1 MAESTLKSIREVP
14 PLTSPHFP
22 AEFQAV
28 LFRLWGM
35 VDTQK
40 LAKILKTTPEN
51 IRREMARLSLDPD
64 KEVKKEWR
72 ERGYI
77 TIIRNTWHLLS
88 MSQQCEL
95 LDITQEEFDIIL
107 REDDFL
113 WVKMGHF
120 KPAFEGTFYR
130 ELTDEEIKRTEEI
143 AHFVKEINEKTK
155 SFPDNAFQFVSDYYK
170 ECPVS
175 LKEYPSF
182 KDADLRFIYS
192 YFALYG
198 DPLIDESLD
207 PFPDRLLQE
216 YANYGVNGVWMQ
228 GVLYQLVD
236 YPFAPELSRG
246 YEIRQKNLKKLV
258 DRAAKYGI
266 GVYLYFNEPRSM
278 PDYVFEKFPEIKGH
292 VRSSAEGAAA
302 LCTSTPEVQKYLEN
316 ATYELFKKVEGLAGF
331 FTITRS
337 ENLTNC
343 YSHSNE
349 DDCNCERCKKRS
361 VPEVIAEV
369 NNLLSRGARRA
380 NPDSRAIAWVWGWPD
395 DKVEDVVKR
404 LDKNITFQSGSE
416 THLKIYKG
424 GVEVDVVDYT
434 ISSPGP
440 SDWAKNNWEKA
451 KKHNIECCAKVQF
464 NNTWEVSGVPYIPAF
479 ELVKEHAKNLKDE
492 GVKHLMLSWT
502 LGGAPSPSL
511 RLASGIFDGEFEE
524 GREVEGMIEKVFPEN
539 EREIIYKTQKI
550 MSDAFYEFPFSCQ
563 TVYTAPVT
571 AGPRAPFYLDKTGY
585 SASMVGMPYDD
596 VTSWRANYPVDI
608 FENQMAKVVYPF
620 KEAVKM
626 LDEFKENNET
636 GSLFEEF
643 RNSAQGAL
651 EHFETTLNLVR
662 FYTARDV
669 ILDGGSQAFGKNA
682 YDVMEKALLDEEENT
697 LSAIKTQSC
706 DSRIGFEAS
715 NHYNYTR
722 QDLIEKLLNIEY
734 VKKRMEKF
742 KK

>member
-1 MAESTLKSIREVP
+1 MAESTLKSIREVS
-14 PLTSPHFP
+14 PLPSAHFP

-35 VDTQK
+35 ADTQK
-40 LAKILKTTPEN
+40 LAKVLKTTPEN
-51 IRREMARLSLDPD
+51 IRREMERLALDPD

-88 MSQQCEL
+88 MAQQCEL
-95 LDITQEEFDIIL
+95 LDITQQELDIIL

-113 WVKMGHF
+113 WVKMGNL
-120 KPAFEGTFYR
+120 KPVFEGTFWR
-130 ELTDEEIKRTEEI
+130 ELDERELKRTEEI
-143 AHFVKEINEKTK
+143 ARFVKQINEKLK
-155 SFPDNAFQFVSDYYK
+155 DFPDNAFQFVSDYYA
-170 ECPVS
+170 ECPVM

-182 KDADLRFIYS
+182 KHSDLRFIYS

-198 DPLIDESLD
+198 DPLIDERLD

-246 YEIRQKNLKKLV
+246 WEIRQKNLKKLV

-266 GVYLYFNEPRSM
+266 GVYLYLNEPRSM
-278 PDYVFEKFPEIKGH
+278 PDQVFEKFPELKGH
-292 VRSSAEGAAA
+292 VRNAGEGSAS
-302 LCTSTPEVQKYLEN
+302 LCTSTPEVQNYLEN
-316 ATYELFKKVEGLAGF
+316 ATYELFKNVEGLAGF

-337 ENLTNC
+337 ENQTNC

-349 DDCNCERCKKRS
+349 DGCNCPRCSKRS

-380 NPDSRAIAWVWGWPD
+380 NPDARAIAWEWGWPD
-395 DKVEDVVKR
+395 DRVEDVISL

-416 THLKIYKG
+416 THLKIHKG
-424 GVEVDVVDYT
+424 GVPVDVVDYT

-464 NNTWEVSGVPYIPAF
+464 NNTWEVSGVPYIPVF
-479 ELVKEHAKNLKDE
+479 ELVKEHAKNLKNE

-524 GREVEGMIEKVFPEN
+524 GREVLSMIEKVFPEN
-539 EREIIYKTQKI
+539 EREIVYKTQKI
-550 MSDAFYEFPFSCQ
+550 MSNAFREFPFSCQ
-563 TVYTAPVT
+563 MVYTAPVT

-585 SASMVGMPYDD
+585 AASMVGMPYDD
-596 VTSWRANYPVDI
+596 FHTWRADYPVDI
-608 FENQMAKVVYPF
+608 FEDQMAKVVYPF
-620 KEAVKM
+620 RDAVLK
-626 LDEFKENNET
+626 LGEFEKENEASSLLREFINCAK
-636 GSLFEEF
+636 GSLV
-643 RNSAQGAL
+643 
-651 EHFETTLNLVR
+651 HFESTLHLFR
-662 FYTARDV
+662 FYAAREV
-669 ILDGGSQAFGKNA
+669 IFNGGSEIFGKNA
-682 YDVMEKALLDEEENT
+682 YAVMEEALCEEEKNT
-697 LSAIKTQSC
+697 IEALKTQSS

-715 NHYNYTR
+715 NHYNFTR
-722 QDLIEKLLNIEY
+722 QDLIEKLLNIDY
-734 VKKRMEKF
+734 VKKGFVNF

>member
-1 MAESTLKSIREVP
+1 MAESTLKSSVEKA
-14 PLTSPHFP
+14 PLKSPHFP

-35 VDTQK
+35 ADTKK
-40 LAKILKTTPEN
+40 LAKVLKTSEEN
-51 IRREMARLSLDPD
+51 IRVEMTRLSLDPD
-64 KEVKKEWR
+64 VEVKRAWR

-95 LDITQEEFDIIL
+95 LDITQEELDTIL

-113 WVKMGHF
+113 WVKMGYF
-120 KPAFEGTFYR
+120 KPAFDGTFWR
-130 ELTDEEIKRTEEI
+130 ELDESELKRTEEI
-143 AHFVKEINEKTK
+143 AAFVKDINEKTK
-155 SFPDNAFQFVSDYYK
+155 DYPDNAFQFVDDYYA
-170 ECPVS
+170 ECPVM

-182 KDADLRFIYS
+182 KNSDLRFIYS

-198 DPLIDESLD
+198 DPLIDEKLD
-207 PFPDRLLQE
+207 PFPDKLLQE

-228 GVLYQLVD
+228 GVLYQLCE

-246 YEIRQKNLKKLV
+246 WEIRQKNLKKLV

-278 PDYVFEKFPEIKGH
+278 PDHVFEKFPEIKGH
-292 VRSSAEGAAA
+292 VRDKSEGAAA
-302 LCTSTPEVQKYLEN
+302 LCTSSVQVQNYLEN
-316 ATYELFKKVEGLAGF
+316 ATYELFKNVEGLAGF

-349 DDCNCERCKKRS
+349 EDCNCPRCKQRS

-380 NPDSRAIAWVWGWPD
+380 NPDARAIAWVWGWPD
-395 DKVEDVVKR
+395 NKVEEVISL

-416 THLKIYKG
+416 THLKTYKG

-440 SDWAKNNWEKA
+440 SDWAKNNWAQA

-464 NNTWEVSGVPYIPAF
+464 NNTWEISGVPYIPAF
-479 ELVKEHAKNLKDE
+479 ELVKEHARNLKAE
-492 GVKHLMLSWT
+492 GVKHIMLSWT

-511 RLASGIFDGEFEE
+511 RLAAGIFDGEFEE
-524 GREVEGMIEKVFPEN
+524 GREVWGMIEKVFPER
-539 EREIIYKTQKI
+539 EREVVYKTQKI
-550 MSDAFYEFPFSCQ
+550 FSEAFREFPFSCQ

-571 AGPRAPFYLDKTGY
+571 AGPRAPFYLDKTGF
-585 SASMVGMPYDD
+585 SATMVGMPYDD
-596 VTSWRANYPVDI
+596 IRAWCANYPVDI

-620 KEAVKM
+620 RDALETLYEFEKENETSS
-626 LDEFKENNET
+626 LFKEYMNC
-636 GSLFEEF
+636 G
-643 RNSAQGAL
+643 AGAL
-651 EHFETTLNLVR
+651 EHFETTLHLLR
-662 FYTARDV
+662 FYAARDV
-669 ILDGGSQAFGKNA
+669 LLDGGNKAFGKGA
-682 YDVMEKALLDEEENT
+682 YEVMEKALCDEAENT
-697 LSAIKTQSC
+697 LAALKTQSRE
-706 DSRIGFEAS
+706 SRIGFEAS
-715 NHYNYTR
+715 NHYNFTR
-722 QDLIEKLLNIEY
+722 QDLIEKLLNIDY
-734 VKKRMEKF
+734 VKKGLVKY